1 LKFQTRTRI
10 GVAVLAAVAI
20 SAFASIALGAQDLGL
35 QHERLTREHSEQF
48 FGIDKPL
55 KESSALSLTGPQI
68 VADPEKVARLA
79 KGLDA
84 EVVSAGVAGPNIDM
98 MVPWPD
104 NDDPTHL
111 IACNEQGV
119 SAPGVQS
126 INIETGAAVTILTG
140 TLNCDGIVMTPW
152 HTILF
157 SEETSNG
164 RVYELIDPLAVA
176 GVTLDRVTSI
186 FSGGT
191 GTCGGGTGA
200 CHFAIRPALGRL
212 AFEGLAVYPNG
223 IIYYG
228 DENRP
233 ANGTQG
239 GAYFK
244 FIPDNLW
251 AGGPPVSTL
260 AASPLVAGDVYGLRL
275 GKRVDSGSGAIDYG
289 QGTQLGFGT
298 WVLAC
303 DNCQTGDTNLRSLTP
318 TLKLTGYYRPEDADI
333 DLEALEAGNVHS
345 CANNTGN
352 EENDQF
358 YGETICITDGTVA
371 QAAGNTATP
380 EVQLLVAGHP
390 GLAMPDNMAYQP
402 ERGNW
407 IIHED
412 ADTEYLTPHNN
423 DLWDCLPDGQDED
436 LLSDGCIRIATL
448 NDLTAEWTGG
458 IFDKEGE
465 RLWVSIQHNA
475 TGKGIVL
482 EITGWDND

>member
-1 LKFQTRTRI
+1 M
-10 GVAVLAAVAI
+10 AA
-20 SAFASIALGAQDLGL
+20 SAGIAGAAQDLGL
-35 QHERLTREHSEQF
+35 KLEHLTEDNSEPY
-48 FGIDKPL
+48 FGVGKPL
-55 KESSALSLTGPQI
+55 QESSALSLSAAQI
-68 VADPEKVARLA
+68 AADPLDVATLA
-79 KGLDA
+79 GGLDA
-84 EVVSAGVAGPNIDM
+84 EVVTSGVAAPNIDM

-104 NDDPTHL
+104 NEDPTHL
-111 IACNEQGV
+111 IACNEQGTG
-119 SAPGVQS
+119 APALQS
-126 INIETGAAVTILTG
+126 INLETGAATTILTG
-140 TLNCDGIVMTPW
+140 TQNCDGIVMTPW
-152 HTILF
+152 HTVLF

-164 RVYELIDPLAVA
+164 RAYELINPLGVT
-176 GVTLDRVTSI
+176 GVTLNRATGV

-191 GTCGGGTGA
+191 GTCGGGTGE
-200 CHFAIRPALGRL
+200 CHFAVRPAMGRL

-223 IIYYG
+223 VIYYG

-244 FIPDNLW
+244 FIPDSLW
-251 AGGPPVSTL
+251 TGGPPISNL
-260 AASPLVAGDVYGLRL
+260 SASPLTAGDVYGLRL

-289 QGTQLGFGT
+289 QGTELGFGT

-303 DNCQTGDTNLRSLTP
+303 ASCQTGDTNLRSLTP

-333 DLEALEAGNVHS
+333 DGAALDGGNVRF

-358 YGETICITDGTVA
+358 YGETICIADGTLA
-371 QAAGNTATP
+371 QAAANTATP

-402 ERGNW
+402 DRGNW
-407 IIHED
+407 MIQED

-458 IFDKEGE
+458 IFDSDGE
-465 RLWVSIQHNA
+465 RFWVSVQHNA

-482 EITGWDND
+482 EITGW